1 MNKENVGRFAV
12 VILFALIILACNF
25 YGYAF
30 ADNYSTFKGRVIS
43 AEKKPVERAEV
54 FVYSTTDTKRP
65 ADFISPR
72 TDRHGRFSMTVPRGR
87 YWAVARLRQGE
98 KYGPLMMGDKHSGEP
113 LEIILQEESPD
124 EVVFTVVDI
133 REAARLMIKTAS
145 DVRKISGLVTDT
157 KGNNVKMV
165 YVFANRTKELTGM
178 PDYISAW
185 TDERGLYSLYLIPG
199 TYYIG
204 YSKEYPLEAEYH
216 IYREMTVG
224 AGSVTFD
231 IMVHPDFDRER
242 N

>member
-1 MNKENVGRFAV
+1 MNKKHVEKFAV

-25 YGYAF
+25 CGYAF
-30 ADNYSTFKGRVIS
+30 AENYSIFKGTVIN
-43 AEKKPVERAEV
+43 AEKKPVEGAEI
-54 FVYSTTDTKRP
+54 FVYNTTDAKRP

-72 TDRHGRFSMTVPRGR
+72 TDRHGQFSMTVPRGR

-98 KYGPLMMGDKHSGEP
+98 KYGPLMMSDKHSGEP
-113 LEIILQEESPD
+113 IEIILQEENPD
-124 EVVFTVVDI
+124 EIIFTVVNI

-145 DVRKISGLVTDT
+145 DVRKISGLVTDA

-165 YVFANRTKELTGM
+165 YVFASRTKELSGM

-199 TYYIG
+199 VYYIG
-204 YSKEYPLEAEYH
+204 YSKEYPPEAEYY
-216 IYREMTVG
+216 IYRKMTVRD
-224 AGSVTFD
+224 GSVTLD
-231 IMVHPDFDRER
+231 ITVHPDFDRDR